1 MKKRDSF
8 LRYRQSQSNIFI
20 DVTASKHPAAT
31 VIVTP
36 RAAADCILV
45 TFGTIDPAVAVPN
58 VVDGGG
64 SSSLPQKPGAGKKNS
79 KQIWESGDTGLY
91 QRTRSKSVRTK
102 IQKNEQISRQ
112 TTNKFDLWGH
122 SIVIYNFCEI
132 VNRS

>member
-1 MKKRDSF
+1 VKKRDSF

-20 DVTASKHPAAT
+20 DVTASDHPAAT

-79 KQIWESGDTGLY
+79 RQIWESGDSGLY

-102 IQKNEQISRQ
+102 KTKKTAN
-112 TTNKFDLWGH
+112 
-122 SIVIYNFCEI
+122 
-132 VNRS
+132 